1 MKRFAV
7 IWTKEQG
14 TKVER
19 LGVEAR
25 LVCLEKESNDSE
37 VLEQEAISGTNLAT
51 INVHAL
57 VWALDKGYKRIINEE
72 ETNEV

>member
-25 LVCLEKESNDSE
+25 LVCLEKESDDSE

-72 ETNEV
+72 E